1 VNVSADNV
9 ANTLTPGF
17 KSRRTIQTESSGG
30 GTRVSGLPVSQAQG
44 APVAE
49 SSAFSLMLDGPGYFA
64 LRGPDGGEYFTRNG
78 TFGVDASG
86 FLAHASGLRL
96 QPEIRVPEGAV
107 SVAIAGDGRVSAVL
121 TNGDLVDL
129 GGIEVATFAGEGGL
143 ASIGNSLLQASPAA
157 GGAQRHAPG
166 DGAGKIV
173 SGFLESSNTDLIS
186 EVVAQ
191 KSGVYETK
199 ANVGVIRAQ
208 DEMLGTLL
216 DIKK

>member
-1 VNVSADNV
+1 M
-9 ANTLTPGF
+9 LTPGF

-30 GTRVSGLPVSQAQG
+30 GTRVSGLQVSQAQG
-44 APVAE
+44 APVADD
-49 SSAFSLMLDGPGYFA
+49 SAFSLMIDGPGYFA

-107 SVAIAGDGRVSAVL
+107 SVAIAGDGHVSAVL
-121 TNGDLVDL
+121 ADGAQADL
-129 GGIEVATFAGEGGL
+129 GDIEVATFAGEGGL
-143 ASIGNSLLQASPAA
+143 VRVGNSLLQASPAA
-157 GGAQRHAPG
+157 GQAQMHAPG
-166 DGAGKIV
+166 AGAGKIV
-173 SGFLESSNTDLIS
+173 SGFLESSNTDLVS
-186 EVVAQ
+186 EVVSQ
-191 KSGVYETK
+191 KNGVYETK
-199 ANVGVIRAQ
+199 ANAGVIRVQ

>member
-1 VNVSADNV
+1 M
-9 ANTLTPGF
+9 LTPGF

-30 GTRVSGLPVSQAQG
+30 GTRVSGLQVSQAQG

-49 SSAFSLMLDGPGYFA
+49 GSAFSLMLDGPGYFA
-64 LRGPDGGEYFTRNG
+64 LRGPDGGTFYTRTG

-107 SVAIAGDGRVSAVL
+107 SVAIAGDGQVSAVL
-121 TNGDLVDL
+121 ADGAQADL
-129 GGIEVATFAGEGGL
+129 GDIEVATFAGEGGL
-143 ASIGNSLLQASPAA
+143 VRVGNSLLQASPAA
-157 GGAQRHAPG
+157 GQAQMHVPG
-166 DGAGKIV
+166 FGAGKIV

-199 ANVGVIRAQ
+199 ANVGVFRAQ